1 MTSHP
6 RLLPLG
12 DCAFTVELGQ
22 IIEPATQARVFGL
35 AAALD
40 DARAEGRLPGVIEW
54 VPTFCGVTVHVDPDL
69 ADPEALAA
77 SLLALAREARAQAGT
92 GRLWTVPVCFDPDMG
107 PDLDAVAAAR
117 GLDRHSLIERF
128 VASEFT
134 VCMLGFLP
142 GFPYL
147 SGLPAELEMPRL
159 ATPRSRVPAGSVA
172 IAGRMAA
179 IYPWD
184 SPGGWRLL
192 GRTPLRLFDA
202 SQADRPALLA
212 PGDRIRWQVV
222 GPEALS
228 AQAAP

>member
-1 MTSHP
+1 VTGHP

-12 DCAFTVELGQ
+12 DCAFTVEFGRL
-22 IIEPATQARVFGL
+22 IEPATQARVFGL
-35 AAALD
+35 AAALEA
-40 DARAEGRLPGVIEW
+40 ARAAGNLPGVIEW
-54 VPTFCGVTVHVDPDL
+54 VPTFCGVTVHFDPDL
-69 ADPEALAA
+69 ADTGALAS
-77 SLLALAREARAQAGT
+77 SLLSLAGEARGHHGT
-92 GRLWTVPVCFDPDMG
+92 GRLWTVPVCFDPDCG
-107 PDLDAVAAAR
+107 PDLDTVATTR
-117 GLDRHSLIERF
+117 GLDPQEVIERF

-202 SQADRPALLA
+202 SRAERPALFA

-222 GPEALS
+222 GPEAL
-228 AQAAP
+228 AAEGVR

>member
-1 MTSHP
+1 MTGHP

-22 IIEPATQARVFGL
+22 LIEPATQARVFGL
-35 AAALD
+35 AAALEA
-40 DARAEGRLPGVIEW
+40 ARAEGNLPGVSEW
-54 VPTFCGVTVHVDPDL
+54 VPTFCGVTVHFDPDQVDT
-69 ADPEALAA
+69 AALAA
-77 SLLALAREARAQAGT
+77 RLVALAGEAREHPST
-92 GRLWTVPVCFDPDMG
+92 GRLWTVPVCFDPAAG
-107 PDLDAVAAAR
+107 PDLDTVATAR
-117 GLDRHSLIERF
+117 GLDRQALIERF

-202 SQADRPALLA
+202 SRVDRPALFA

-222 GPEALS
+222 GPEAL
-228 AQAAP
+228 ATQASP

>member
-1 MTSHP
+1 MTGHP

-12 DCAFTVELGQ
+12 DCAFTVEFGRL
-22 IIEPATQARVFGL
+22 IEPATQARVFGL
-35 AAALD
+35 AAALEA
-40 DARAEGRLPGVIEW
+40 ARAAGELPGVIEW
-54 VPTFCGVTVHVDPDL
+54 VPAFCAVTVHFDPDRTE
-69 ADPEALAA
+69 AEALATR
-77 SLLALAREARAQAGT
+77 LLNLAGEAGEHTGT
-92 GRLWTVPVCFDPDMG
+92 GRLWTVPVCFDHDCG
-107 PDLDAVAAAR
+107 PDLDAVATAR
-117 GLDRHSLIERF
+117 GLDPQEVIERF

-202 SQADRPALLA
+202 SRADRPALFA

-222 GPEALS
+222 GPEAL
-228 AQAAP
+228 AAEGVR